1 MPTPLAV
8 VLLLLMLANRAA
20 AESEA
25 LPLPTVPG
33 AGERWA
39 ERVEQA
45 TDQEAARV
53 LAQFDAWMKAHPTDA
68 SAAVERCRLLDR
80 VAYDEE
86 GFGVRLTE
94 EAERCRDRLERAF
107 AATLPYKAYAVE
119 RAWGDEALAAADRFF
134 ESGGKGS
141 VHELR
146 VRRSL
151 VDKLRWGEDAKRAIP
166 HARRA
171 MELDPALDLA
181 YELALAHR
189 DAGEDVL
196 ALAVLRRGRETQDPA
211 RLAMEAKLLH
221 DLGAHAESVAR
232 FERAEQREASVDQA
246 AWAGSLEALGRI
258 DEARTRHAAAIEQT
272 ADFAFGREELL
283 VASLRF
289 ELAHGDPSTIST
301 AYQTLRDEG
310 FWSDP
315 LARHRLDVWLAAPTA
330 PWQARDLLGLLALL
344 LAMVGVALLPLG
356 FILPIHYVSLWRTV
370 RDPSRVVLATPYS
383 LRRAWLAFA
392 LLLLAQLGAVYLFAP
407 DDVFTLFAED
417 GFEAA
422 GEDVDEAGFAR
433 LGLLLSLATG
443 LAALVAGRGR
453 LRRLF
458 APGSWGLGR
467 SIRSAVGGLVLLW
480 PLAALLGSLS
490 EAVGA
495 VLATTP
501 ATSLTELIIRS
512 VYHTYGGAVLL
523 ADVAIVTPLAE
534 ETLFRGVL
542 LGGIGRHLGF
552 GWANFLQASL
562 FAAIHEEI
570 ALAPFFLALGLVAGR
585 LTHRSG
591 SLRSAVI
598 LHALNNALACLAVMR
613 LGPGAG

>member
-8 VLLLLMLANRAA
+8 VLLLLMLATRAA
-20 AESEA
+20 AESEG
-25 LPLPTVPG
+25 LPLPTAAG

-45 TDQEAARV
+45 SDREATRV
-53 LAQFDAWMKAHPTDA
+53 LAQFDAWMKVHPTDA

-80 VAYDEE
+80 IAYDEE

-94 EAERCRDRLERAF
+94 EAERCRDELERAF
-107 AATLPYKAYAVE
+107 AATLAYKAYAVE
-119 RAWGDEALAAADRFF
+119 QAWGDEALAAADRFF
-134 ESGGKGS
+134 EGGGKGS
-141 VHELR
+141 VYELR
-146 VRRSL
+146 VLRSL
-151 VDKLRWGEDAKRAIP
+151 IDKLRWGEDAERVIP

-189 DAGEDVL
+189 DAGEDAL
-196 ALAVLRRGRETQDPA
+196 ALAVLRRGPETQDPA
-211 RLAMEAKLLH
+211 RLAMEARLLH
-221 DLGAHAESVAR
+221 DLGAHDESVAR
-232 FERAEQREASVDQA
+232 FERAEQREASVDHA

-258 DEARTRHAAAIEQT
+258 DEARARHAVAIEQT
-272 ADFAFGREELL
+272 AAFAFGREERL

-289 ELAHGDPSTIST
+289 ELAHGDPSTISA

-310 FWSDP
+310 FWADP
-315 LARHRLDVWLAAPTA
+315 LARHRLDVWLAAPSA

-344 LAMVGVALLPLG
+344 LAMGAIALLPLA
-356 FILPIHYVSLWRTV
+356 FVLPIHYVSLWRTV
-370 RDPSRVVLATPYS
+370 RDPTRVPLATAYS

-392 LLLLAQLGAVYLFAP
+392 LLLLAQLGALYLFAP
-407 DDVFTLFAED
+407 DDVFTLFAEGD
-417 GFEAA
+417 FAA
-422 GEDVDEAGFAR
+422 AREDVDERGLAR
-433 LGLLLSLATG
+433 LGLFLSLATG

-467 SIRSAVGGLVLLW
+467 SVRSAVGALLLLW
-480 PLAALLGSLS
+480 PLAALLAGLS
-490 EAVGA
+490 ESIDAA
-495 VLATTP
+495 LATTP
-501 ATSLTELIIRS
+501 AASLTERMIRS

-523 ADVAIVTPLAE
+523 ADVALVTPLAE
-534 ETLFRGVL
+534 ETLFRGIL
-542 LGGIGRHLGF
+542 LAGIGRHLGLR
-552 GWANFLQASL
+552 WANFLQASL

-570 ALAPFFLALGLVAGR
+570 ALAPFFLAFGLVAGR

-598 LHALNNALACLAVMR
+598 LHALNNAVACLAVVR
-613 LGPGAG
+613 GGPGPV